1 MEASSAAGTGAAAAK
16 ALSPRSQKKLNGGS
30 EDEAQSS
37 ADAGAGE
44 DGEDA
49 HRASIVLQARMR
61 GKAARNQLLVCDDD
75 DGDVV
80 APAGPPKPG
89 GGLGRLRRSS
99 GSRRDI
105 DVGDAGGKV
114 KFQVSYG
121 SLAEEIEDAEEQEA
135 AENGEAA
142 EVAPAKPPP
151 MLGKPGGL
159 RRSSGSRRD
168 IDVEDHS
175 GKIKFQVSYGSLAE
189 EIEGAEEQEEAEA
202 AAEKPPESPR
212 PGDPAPPPSDPPA
225 PPAA

>member
-49 HRASIVLQARMR
+49 HRASVVLQARMR

-80 APAGPPKPG
+80 APAGPPKLG
-89 GGLGRLRRSS
+89 GGRLRRSS

-121 SLAEEIEDAEEQEA
+121 SLAEEIEDAEEQE
-135 AENGEAA
+135 
-142 EVAPAKPPP
+142 
-151 MLGKPGGL
+151 
-159 RRSSGSRRD
+159 
-168 IDVEDHS
+168 
-175 GKIKFQVSYGSLAE
+175 
-189 EIEGAEEQEEAEA
+189 EAEA

>member
-105 DVGDAGGKV
+105 ALCPANMRRNLFDVAAREREGRVGGHFPFSPAHERQRRGAGRRPRVRECPARRGH
-114 KFQVSYG
+114 YG
-121 SLAEEIEDAEEQEA
+121 SRGAT
-135 AENGEAA
+135 GGGGHF
-142 EVAPAKPPP
+142 
-151 MLGKPGGL
+151 LGMMM
-159 RRSSGSRRD
+159 SMC
-168 IDVEDHS
+168 
-175 GKIKFQVSYGSLAE
+175 VSAQGTV
-189 EIEGAEEQEEAEA
+189 
-202 AAEKPPESPR
+202 
-212 PGDPAPPPSDPPA
+212 
-225 PPAA
+225 